1 MINGDVERRF
11 FIQEEAA
18 QTGKR
23 FLTGRRV
30 AWMICEYFKVS
41 DTNESVLDL
50 HEILKAEFEK
60 DNVQSFNTRLDETI
74 TAMKNQHDE
83 KNLEK
88 LVCVS
93 FNSQNS

>member
-1 MINGDVERRF
+1 
-11 FIQEEAA
+11 
-18 QTGKR
+18 
-23 FLTGRRV
+23 
-30 AWMICEYFKVS
+30 MICEYFKVS

-50 HEILKAEFEK
+50 HEILKP
-60 DNVQSFNTRLDETI
+60 NLIRTTVQSFDTRQDETI

>member
-1 MINGDVERRF
+1 
-11 FIQEEAA
+11 
-18 QTGKR
+18 
-23 FLTGRRV
+23 
-30 AWMICEYFKVS
+30 MICEYFKVS

-50 HEILKAEFEK
+50 HEILKAEFDK
-60 DNVQSFNTRLDETI
+60 DNVQSFDTRQDETI